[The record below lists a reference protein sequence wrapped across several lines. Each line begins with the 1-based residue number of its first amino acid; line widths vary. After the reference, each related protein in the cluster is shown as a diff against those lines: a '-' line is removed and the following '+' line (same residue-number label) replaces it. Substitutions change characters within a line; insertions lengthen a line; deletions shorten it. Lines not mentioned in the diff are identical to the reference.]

1 MKIIVDID
9 EKDYNFIKS
18 VKSIMR
24 GSDTFQRISADLFRA
39 VKDGE
44 PLPNNHGDL
53 IDRDVAYEEYDKAC
67 LSWEGGLLKYVP
79 TVIPAE
85 RGNNNGVDN

>member
-1 MKIIVDID
+1 MKIVIDID
-9 EKDYNFIKS
+9 EKDFEFIKS
-18 VKSIMR
+18 VKSIMKN
-24 GSDTFQRISADLFRA
+24 SDTFQRISADLFMA

-85 RGNNNGVDN
+85 RGKSK

>member
-1 MKIIVDID
+1 MKLIIDIPEEFYNACKEWVTD
-9 EKDYNFIKS
+9 ECANIEQA
-18 VKSIMR
+18 I
-24 GSDTFQRISADLFRA
+24 IAD
-39 VKDGE
+39 GT
-44 PLPNNHGDL
+44 PLPKGHGDL

-85 RGNNNGVDN
+85 RGESK